1 MGKRVRTGNYVRT
14 ATEERL
20 CQRPKRKPGVAPDC
34 EDAQATAPKSVSL
47 PKVTIL
53 DKEDK

>member
-14 ATEERL
+14 VTEERL